1 VNILF
6 LLFLAYVLAP
16 KIDLITASGSGV
28 RPEDLIT
35 VAAFVIYI
43 CKRQKA
49 VLRMPKHV
57 RVYGIFVGV
66 GFLSALVNY
75 PQEGLVG
82 IVFAT
87 RLVEYMV
94 WFFIMYEACQTV
106 SPQQV
111 RTSLLIVSTILI
123 IWGGL
128 ETAGLTGKI
137 GKFTGAEGRLTINT
151 SGPFETSVMLAMLAY
166 AAQQLVVTPAMM
178 IMVIMTQSRITL
190 VAIIASFLAIR
201 PGRGLVI
208 AGIGLFAAA
217 ILAGPIMSLLGE
229 SRLAKS
235 ATPLAMVQLLATEWE
250 RVPQVDN
257 PLYFRE
263 RFLGGDTVVRYIGN
277 TRGDVSFKFRA
288 VRWPLVVKSTLF
300 SPFHSLIGWA
310 PGAWGAALDSYY
322 VRVFG
327 EVGLIGTAVFLWWLF
342 AFARDARRD
351 SVSRFSIYMLI
362 IVAVFIDIFTSSKV
376 MPILWAFAALDHAQ
390 HPAGL
395 ASPMFRRARRL
406 LLPSLSGQRSPPLR
420 TAPAFSREAV
430 DQRTFRL

>member
-1 VNILF
+1 MNILF

-35 VAAFVIYI
+35 AAAFVLYA
-43 CKRQKA
+43 CKPQKA
-49 VLRMPKHV
+49 VLQVPKHV

-66 GFLSALVNY
+66 GFLSALINY
-75 PQEGLVG
+75 SQEGLVG

-106 SPQQV
+106 SPRQV
-111 RTSLLIVSTILI
+111 RTSLLVVSTILI

-128 ETAGLTGKI
+128 ETAGLTNKI

-151 SGPFETSVMLAMLAY
+151 SGPFETSVMLAILAY
-166 AAQQLVVTPAMM
+166 AAQQMIVTPAMM
-178 IMVIMTQSRITL
+178 IMVILTQSRITL

-201 PGRGLVI
+201 PGRGLVL
-208 AGIGLFAAA
+208 AAMGLFAAA
-217 ILAGPIMSLLGE
+217 ILAGPIMSVLGE

-235 ATPLAMVQLLATEWE
+235 ATPLTMVQLLATEWE

-263 RFLGGDTVVRYIGN
+263 RFLGGDTVIRYIGN

-288 VRWPLVVKSTLF
+288 VRWPLVVKSTLY
-300 SPFHSLIGWA
+300 SPLHSLIGWA

-327 EVGLIGTAVFLWWLF
+327 EVGLIGTGVFFWWLF
-342 AFARDARRD
+342 AFARGARRD

-362 IVAVFIDIFTSSKV
+362 VVAVFIDIFTSSKV

-395 ASPMFRRARRL
+395 ASPMFRRMRAL
-406 LLPSLSGQRSPPLR
+406 APPGPLGSAPFEPIGRS
-420 TAPAFSREAV
+420 
-430 DQRTFRL
+430 

>member
-35 VAAFVIYI
+35 AAAFAIYAL
-43 CKRQKA
+43 KKQKA
-49 VLRMPKHV
+49 VLRMPRHV
-57 RVYGIFVGV
+57 RVYGIFVGF
-66 GFLSALVNY
+66 GFLSALINY

-87 RLVEYMV
+87 RLLEYMV

-106 SPQQV
+106 SPRQV
-111 RTSLLIVSTILI
+111 RTSLLVVSVILI

-128 ETAGLTGKI
+128 ETVGLTNKI

-178 IMVIMTQSRITL
+178 VMVVMTQSRITL
-190 VAIIASFLAIR
+190 VAILASFLAIR
-201 PGRGLVI
+201 PGRGLVVGAI
-208 AGIGLFAAA
+208 TLFAAA
-217 ILAGPIMSLLGE
+217 ILAGPIMSVLGE

-263 RFLGGDTVVRYIGN
+263 RFLGGDTVIKYIGN

-300 SPFHSLIGWA
+300 SPLHSLVGWA

-327 EVGLIGTAVFLWWLF
+327 EVGLIGTGIFFWWLF
-342 AFARDARRD
+342 AFVRDSRPD
-351 SVSRFSIYMLI
+351 SVSRFSIYMII

-395 ASPMFRRARRL
+395 ASPMFRRVR
-406 LLPSLSGQRSPPLR
+406 SLALGAPSGQRAPL
-420 TAPAFSREAV
+420 PAMASGDGLES
-430 DQRTFRL
+430 TTRL

>member
-1 VNILF
+1 MNILF

-35 VAAFVIYI
+35 AAAFVLYA
-43 CKRQKA
+43 CKPQKA
-49 VLRMPKHV
+49 VLQVPKHV

-66 GFLSALVNY
+66 GFLSALINY
-75 PQEGLVG
+75 SQEGLVG

-106 SPQQV
+106 SPRQV
-111 RTSLLIVSTILI
+111 RTSLLVVSTILI

-128 ETAGLTGKI
+128 ETVGLTNKI

-151 SGPFETSVMLAMLAY
+151 SGPFETSVMLAILAY
-166 AAQQLVVTPAMM
+166 AAQQMIVTPAMM
-178 IMVIMTQSRITL
+178 IMVILTQSRITL
-190 VAIIASFLAIR
+190 VAIIVSFLAIR
-201 PGRGLVI
+201 PGRGLVL
-208 AGIGLFAAA
+208 AAMGLFAAA
-217 ILAGPIMSLLGE
+217 ILAGPIMSVLGE

-235 ATPLAMVQLLATEWE
+235 ATPLTMVQLLATEWE

-263 RFLGGDTVVRYIGN
+263 RFLGGDTVIRYIGN

-288 VRWPLVVKSTLF
+288 VRWPLVVKSTLY
-300 SPFHSLIGWA
+300 SPLHSLIGWA

-327 EVGLIGTAVFLWWLF
+327 EVGLIGTGVFFWWLF
-342 AFARDARRD
+342 AFARGARRD

-362 IVAVFIDIFTSSKV
+362 VVAVFIDIFTSSKV
-376 MPILWAFAALDHAQ
+376 MPILWAFAALDHAE

-395 ASPMFRRARRL
+395 ASPMFRRMRAL
-406 LLPSLSGQRSPPLR
+406 APPGPLGSAPFEPIGRS
-420 TAPAFSREAV
+420 
-430 DQRTFRL
+430 

>member
-1 VNILF
+1 MNILF

-35 VAAFVIYI
+35 AAAFVIYI

-87 RLVEYMV
+87 RLLEYMV

-217 ILAGPIMSLLGE
+217 ILAGPIMSVLGE

-263 RFLGGDTVVRYIGN
+263 RFLGGDTVIRYIGN

-300 SPFHSLIGWA
+300 SPFHVLIGWA

-327 EVGLIGTAVFLWWLF
+327 EVGLIGTGVFFWWLF
-342 AFARDARRD
+342 AFARNARRD

-395 ASPMFRRARRL
+395 ASPMFRRARGL
-406 LLPSLSGQRSPPLR
+406 LLPSLSGQRSPTLR
-420 TAPAFSREAV
+420 TAPV
-430 DQRTFRL
+430 DAR

>member
-35 VAAFVIYI
+35 AAAFVLYA
-43 CKRQKA
+43 CKPQKA
-49 VLRMPKHV
+49 VLQVPKHV

-66 GFLSALVNY
+66 GFLSALINY
-75 PQEGLVG
+75 SQEGLVG

-106 SPQQV
+106 SPRQV
-111 RTSLLIVSTILI
+111 RTSLLVVSTILI

-128 ETAGLTGKI
+128 ETVGLTNKI

-151 SGPFETSVMLAMLAY
+151 SGPFETSVMLAILAY
-166 AAQQLVVTPAMM
+166 AAQQMIVTPAMM
-178 IMVIMTQSRITL
+178 IMVILTQSRITL
-190 VAIIASFLAIR
+190 VAIIVSFLAIR
-201 PGRGLVI
+201 PGRGLVL
-208 AGIGLFAAA
+208 AAMGLFAAA
-217 ILAGPIMSLLGE
+217 ILAGPIMSVLGE

-235 ATPLAMVQLLATEWE
+235 ATPLTMVQLLATEWE

-263 RFLGGDTVVRYIGN
+263 RFLGGDTVIRYIGN

-288 VRWPLVVKSTLF
+288 VRWPLVVKSTLY
-300 SPFHSLIGWA
+300 SPLHSLIGWA

-327 EVGLIGTAVFLWWLF
+327 EVGLIGTGVFFWWLF
-342 AFARDARRD
+342 AFARGARRD

-362 IVAVFIDIFTSSKV
+362 VVAVFIDIFTSSKV
-376 MPILWAFAALDHAQ
+376 MPILWAFAALDHAE

-395 ASPMFRRARRL
+395 ASPMFRRMRAL
-406 LLPSLSGQRSPPLR
+406 APPGPLGSAPFEPIGRS
-420 TAPAFSREAV
+420 
-430 DQRTFRL
+430 

>member
-66 GFLSALVNY
+66 GFFSALVNY

-166 AAQQLVVTPAMM
+166 AAQQLVVTPTMM

-217 ILAGPIMSLLGE
+217 ILAGPIMSVLGE

-263 RFLGGDTVVRYIGN
+263 RFLGGDTVIRYIGN

-327 EVGLIGTAVFLWWLF
+327 EVGLIGTGVFFWWLF

-390 HPAGL
+390 HPGGL
-395 ASPMFRRARRL
+395 ASPMFRRARPL
-406 LLPSLSGQRSPPLR
+406 ALPSLSGQRSPMPR
-420 TAPAFSREAV
+420 TAPADARAV
-430 DQRTFRL
+430 DQRTFRF

>member
-35 VAAFVIYI
+35 AAAFVLYA
-43 CKRQKA
+43 CKPQKA
-49 VLRMPKHV
+49 VLQVPKHV

-66 GFLSALVNY
+66 GFLSALINY
-75 PQEGLVG
+75 SQEGLVG

-106 SPQQV
+106 SPRQV
-111 RTSLLIVSTILI
+111 RTSLLVVSTILI

-128 ETAGLTGKI
+128 ETAGLTNKI

-151 SGPFETSVMLAMLAY
+151 SGPFETSVMLAILAY
-166 AAQQLVVTPAMM
+166 AAQQMIVTPAMM
-178 IMVIMTQSRITL
+178 IMVILTQSRITL

-201 PGRGLVI
+201 PGRGLVL
-208 AGIGLFAAA
+208 AAMGLFAAA
-217 ILAGPIMSLLGE
+217 ILAGPIMSVLGE

-235 ATPLAMVQLLATEWE
+235 ATPLTMVQLLATEWE

-263 RFLGGDTVVRYIGN
+263 RFLGGDTVIRYIGN

-288 VRWPLVVKSTLF
+288 VRWPLVVKSTLY
-300 SPFHSLIGWA
+300 SPLHSLIGWA

-327 EVGLIGTAVFLWWLF
+327 EVGLIGTGVFFWWLF
-342 AFARDARRD
+342 AFARGARRD

-362 IVAVFIDIFTSSKV
+362 VVAVFIDIFTSSKV
-376 MPILWAFAALDHAQ
+376 MPILWAFAALDHAE

-395 ASPMFRRARRL
+395 ASPMFRRMRAL
-406 LLPSLSGQRSPPLR
+406 APPGPLGSAPFEPIGRS
-420 TAPAFSREAV
+420 
-430 DQRTFRL
+430 

>member
-35 VAAFVIYI
+35 AAAFVLYA
-43 CKRQKA
+43 CKPQKA
-49 VLRMPKHV
+49 VLQVPKHV

-66 GFLSALVNY
+66 GFLSALINY
-75 PQEGLVG
+75 SQEGLVG

-106 SPQQV
+106 SPRQV
-111 RTSLLIVSTILI
+111 RTSLLVVSAILI

-128 ETAGLTGKI
+128 ETAGLTNKI

-151 SGPFETSVMLAMLAY
+151 SGPFETSVMLAILAY
-166 AAQQLVVTPAMM
+166 AAQQMIVTPAMM
-178 IMVIMTQSRITL
+178 IMVILTQSRITL

-201 PGRGLVI
+201 PGRGLVL
-208 AGIGLFAAA
+208 AAMGLFAAA
-217 ILAGPIMSLLGE
+217 ILAGPIMSVLGE

-235 ATPLAMVQLLATEWE
+235 ATPLTMVQLLATEWE

-263 RFLGGDTVVRYIGN
+263 RFLGGDTVIRYIGN

-288 VRWPLVVKSTLF
+288 VRWPLVVKSTLY
-300 SPFHSLIGWA
+300 SPLHSLIGWA

-327 EVGLIGTAVFLWWLF
+327 EVGLIGTGVFFWWLF
-342 AFARDARRD
+342 AFARGARRD

-362 IVAVFIDIFTSSKV
+362 VVAVFIDIFTSSKV
-376 MPILWAFAALDHAQ
+376 MPILWAFAALDHAE

-395 ASPMFRRARRL
+395 ASPMFRRMRAL
-406 LLPSLSGQRSPPLR
+406 APPGPLGSAPFEPIGRS
-420 TAPAFSREAV
+420 
-430 DQRTFRL
+430 

>member
-1 VNILF
+1 MNILF

-35 VAAFVIYI
+35 AAAFVLYA
-43 CKRQKA
+43 CKSQKA
-49 VLRMPKHV
+49 VLQVPKHV

-66 GFLSALVNY
+66 GFLSALINY
-75 PQEGLVG
+75 SQEGLVG

-106 SPQQV
+106 SPRQV
-111 RTSLLIVSTILI
+111 RTSLLVVSTILI

-128 ETAGLTGKI
+128 ETAGLTNKI

-151 SGPFETSVMLAMLAY
+151 SGPFETSVMLAILAY
-166 AAQQLVVTPAMM
+166 AAQQMIVTPAMM
-178 IMVIMTQSRITL
+178 VMVILTQSRITL

-201 PGRGLVI
+201 PGSGLVL
-208 AGIGLFAAA
+208 AAMGLFAAA

-235 ATPLAMVQLLATEWE
+235 ATPLTMVQLLATEWE

-263 RFLGGDTVVRYIGN
+263 RFLGGDTVIRYIGN

-288 VRWPLVVKSTLF
+288 VRWPLVVKSTLY
-300 SPFHSLIGWA
+300 SPLHSLIGWA

-327 EVGLIGTAVFLWWLF
+327 EVGLIGTGVFFWWLF
-342 AFARDARRD
+342 AFARGARRD

-362 IVAVFIDIFTSSKV
+362 VVAVFIDIFTSSKV

-395 ASPMFRRARRL
+395 ASPMFRRMRAL
-406 LLPSLSGQRSPPLR
+406 APPGPLGSTPFDTDGGIKR
-420 TAPAFSREAV
+420 GA
-430 DQRTFRL
+430 

>member
-35 VAAFVIYI
+35 AAAFVIYA
-43 CKRQKA
+43 CKRRKA
-49 VLRMPKHV
+49 LLQMPRHV

-66 GFLSALVNY
+66 GFVSALINY

-87 RLVEYMV
+87 RLLEYLV
-94 WFFIMYEACQTV
+94 WFFVMYEACQTV
-106 SPQQV
+106 SPRQV
-111 RTSLLIVSTILI
+111 RTSLLVVSTILV

-128 ETAGLTGKI
+128 ETAGLTSKI

-178 IMVIMTQSRITL
+178 VMVLLTQSRITL
-190 VAIIASFLAIR
+190 VAMVASFLAIR

-208 AGIGLFAAA
+208 AGTGLFAAA
-217 ILAGPIMSLLGE
+217 ILAGPIMSVLGE

-250 RVPQVDN
+250 RVPQVDD
-257 PLYFRE
+257 PRYFRE
-263 RFLGGDTVVRYIGN
+263 RFLGGDTVIRYIGN

-300 SPFHSLIGWA
+300 SPLHCLIGWA

-327 EVGLIGTAVFLWWLF
+327 EVGLLGTAMFLWWLF
-342 AFARDARRD
+342 AFVRESRRD

-362 IVAVFIDIFTSSKV
+362 VVAVFIDIFTSSKV
-376 MPILWAFAALDHAQ
+376 MPILWAFAALDHAR
-390 HPAGL
+390 HPGGL
-395 ASPMFRRARRL
+395 ASPMFRRARPL
-406 LLPSLSGQRSPPLR
+406 ALPAPPGQRAPIPAMGLSGVRET
-420 TAPAFSREAV
+420 TAR
-430 DQRTFRL
+430 RTFEV